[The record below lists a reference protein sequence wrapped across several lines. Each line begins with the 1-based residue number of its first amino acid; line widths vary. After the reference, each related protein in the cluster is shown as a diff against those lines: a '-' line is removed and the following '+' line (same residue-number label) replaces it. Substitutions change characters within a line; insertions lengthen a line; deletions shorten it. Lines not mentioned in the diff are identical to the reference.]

1 MGSVRIEGSK
11 IQMNYYEAETN
22 INAFLSVEDWEEE
35 ARRKLGAGPFGY
47 VHGGAGAGHTMR
59 ANLEAF
65 YSYRIV
71 PRICS
76 DISHRDLSVE
86 LLGMKVGSPFLLAP
100 IGVNSIL
107 HPDAELAPAKAAAK
121 FGIPYIL
128 SNVSS
133 KSMEEVA
140 EAAGDSLRWFQLY
153 PPKDRRLTASLL
165 SRAEKSGYAAIVV
178 TVDSTMLG
186 WRETD
191 LHNSYL
197 PFLKGHGMGNYF
209 TDPIFKEMLEQ
220 PPEKNLKHA
229 VLKAL
234 EEGNNT
240 CFTWKE
246 FDFIKSNTRLPVL
259 VKGLTHPEDAREAL
273 QHGVDG
279 IVVSNHGGRQLDGA
293 IGTLEA
299 LPEIIKAVDG
309 AVPVLLDSGIRRGA
323 DVIKAIALGAAAV
336 LIGRP
341 YAYALAV
348 AGQAGVEAVI
358 QKLYAETEI
367 QLGVSGKSR
376 IRDLDANLLQKMP

>member
-1 MGSVRIEGSK
+1 MDSAHIEGSK
-11 IQMNYYEAETN
+11 IQMKYYEAEPSTN
-22 INAFLSVEDWEEE
+22 GFLSVEDWEEE

-47 VHGGAGAGHTMR
+47 VYGGAGAGDTMR

-76 DISHRDLSVE
+76 DISQRDLSVN
-86 LLGMKVGSPFLLAP
+86 LLGMKIGSPFLLAP

-107 HPDAELAPAKAAAK
+107 HPDAELGPARAAAK

-133 KSMEEVA
+133 KSMEEIA
-140 EAAGDSLRWFQLY
+140 EALGDAVRWFQIY
-153 PPKDRRLTASLL
+153 PPKDRKITASFLK
-165 SRAEKSGYAAIVV
+165 RAEKSGYTAIVV

-197 PFLKGHGMGNYF
+197 PFLTGHGMGNYF
-209 TDPIFKEMLEQ
+209 TDPVFKEKLKE
-220 PPEKNLKHA
+220 PPEQNLKQA
-229 VLKAL
+229 VVTAL
-234 EEGNNT
+234 AEGNNT

-246 FDFIKSNTRLPVL
+246 FDFIKEVTRLPVFI
-259 VKGLTHPEDAREAL
+259 KGVTHPEDAKKAL
-273 QHGVDG
+273 QHGADG

-299 LPEIIKAVDG
+299 LPEIAKVVNG
-309 AVPVLLDSGIRRGA
+309 SVPILLDSGIRRGS
-323 DVIKAIALGAAAV
+323 DVIKAIALGATAV

-348 AGQAGVEAVI
+348 AGQAGVEAII
-358 QKLYAETEI
+358 QKLFAETEI

-376 IRDLDANLLQKMP
+376 IQDLEASLLHKMS